1 MDGDFTPSPLAFSS
15 SKCDVCAPGFKA
27 PFLPSP
33 PLYPAPQRSREEMQL
48 QMDALQVK
56 LGEAAGAL
64 RAKEELKEER

>member
-1 MDGDFTPSPLAFSS
+1 
-15 SKCDVCAPGFKA
+15 
-27 PFLPSP
+27 
-33 PLYPAPQRSREEMQL
+33 MQL